1 MFGVWV
7 LPIKSAP
14 SPPAQSSLPSCAI
27 VLLLVAS
34 ASISGRVSKIGHNKR
49 GVLYRMTAES
59 FYKQWQGQRQKMRQK
74 KSQRGLITVSM
85 IELVIPVLVLVL
97 LVLQLLSLVMNA
109 LEFENFLSSLI
120 VSLESSN

>member
-1 MFGVWV
+1 
-7 LPIKSAP
+7 
-14 SPPAQSSLPSCAI
+14 
-27 VLLLVAS
+27 
-34 ASISGRVSKIGHNKR
+34 
-49 GVLYRMTAES
+49 MTAES
-59 FYKQWQGQRQKMRQK
+59 FYKQSQGQRQKMRQK

-97 LVLQLLSLVMNA
+97 LVLQVLSLVMNA